1 VSLTDQ
7 LIVLL
12 RAEFGA
18 AFVDI
23 RATLPRHTS
32 MPPARFNVARAAGIA
47 IHHTAA
53 ESTWYNV
60 AKYHVWGVEAKR
72 GKTEWPTIAYGIGVQ
87 AGKVSLLRDIE
98 ELGNHV
104 WGRNEDLLSVCVMGD
119 LTQRDPSREDVL
131 LVAHVVRVYDKL
143 LKRGLPVKGH
153 SAWALVGHNTTC
165 PGPLLRELA
174 PTIRDELADEPAP
187 LLPALP
193 PRALL
198 LAEAEKRLVLA
209 FNPDAALQRAA
220 FKDGFVPNGEE
231 FALPFAGNTFIC
243 QRTERP
249 GDGAVRVYHCKS
261 GEWGTVWHVERLR
274 GAA

>member
-7 LIVLL
+7 LVTLL
-12 RAEFGA
+12 RAEFGPL
-18 AFVDI
+18 FVDI
-23 RATLPRHTS
+23 RRDLPRHTS
-32 MPPARFNVARAAGIA
+32 MPPARFDVSRAAGIA
-47 IHHTAA
+47 VHHTAA
-53 ESTWYNV
+53 ETTWQAV
-60 AKYHVWGVEAKR
+60 AKYHVWGVEKAR

-87 AGKVSLLRDIE
+87 AGKVYLLRDIE

-119 LTQRDPSREDVL
+119 LTKRDPSRGDVL
-131 LVAHVVRVYDKL
+131 LVARVVRVYDKL

-165 PGPLLRELA
+165 PGPMLRELA
-174 PTIRDELADEPAP
+174 PRIRDEFPAAETP
-187 LLPALP
+187 PLPALP
-193 PRALL
+193 PRDVL
-198 LAEAEKRLVLA
+198 LAEAEKRIALA
-209 FNPDAALQRAA
+209 FNPEAALQKAA

-231 FALPFAGNTFIC
+231 FALDFAGSTFIA
-243 QRTERP
+243 QRAERLS
-249 GDGAVRVYHCKS
+249 DGAVRVYHCRS

>member
-18 AFVDI
+18 QFVDI
-23 RATLPRHTS
+23 RRDLPRHTT
-32 MPPARFNVARAAGIA
+32 MQPARFNVSRTAGIA
-47 IHHTAA
+47 VHHTAV

-60 AKYHVWGVEAKR
+60 AKYHVWGVEAAR

-87 AGKVSLLRDIE
+87 GGKVYLLRDIE

-119 LTQRDPSREDVL
+119 LTKRDPSPEDIL
-131 LVAHVVRVYDKL
+131 LTARVVRVYDKL
-143 LKRGLPVKGH
+143 LKKGLPVKGH
-153 SAWALVGHNTTC
+153 QGWALVGHNTTC
-165 PGPLLRELA
+165 PGPLLQRLA
-174 PTIRDELADEPAP
+174 PTIREYLATAEAP

-193 PRALL
+193 PRDML

-209 FNPDAALQRAA
+209 FNPSAALQKAI
-220 FKDGFVPNGEE
+220 FKDGFVPNSTE
-231 FALPFAGNTFIC
+231 FTLEFGGKPWVG
-243 QRTERP
+243 QRAERL
-249 GDGAVRVYHCKS
+249 GTKEVRVYHCQI
-261 GEWGTVWHVERLR
+261 GVWDKVYFVERN
-274 GAA
+274 AA

>member
-18 AFVDI
+18 QFVDI
-23 RATLPRHTS
+23 RRDLPRHTT
-32 MPPARFNVARAAGIA
+32 MQPARFNVSRTAGIA
-47 IHHTAA
+47 VHHTAV

-60 AKYHVWGVEAKR
+60 AKYHVWGVEAAR

-87 AGKVSLLRDIE
+87 GGKVYLLRDIE

-119 LTQRDPSREDVL
+119 LTKRDPSPEDIL
-131 LVAHVVRVYDKL
+131 LTARVVRVYDKL

-153 SAWALVGHNTTC
+153 QGWALVGHNTTC
-165 PGPLLRELA
+165 PGPLLQRLA
-174 PTIRDELADEPAP
+174 PTIREHLATAETP

-193 PRALL
+193 PRELL
-198 LAEAEKRLVLA
+198 LAAAEKRIALA
-209 FNPDAALQRAA
+209 FNPEAALQKAA

-231 FALPFAGNTFIC
+231 FALEFAGSTFIC
-243 QRTERP
+243 QRAERLS
-249 GDGAVRVYHCKS
+249 DGAVRVYHCRS
-261 GEWGTVWHVERLR
+261 GEWATVWHVERQR